1 MPLRLDYS
9 SLKIDGQ
16 RAMERIC
23 SFVASNVRSRRARG
37 VTMVCR
43 FETSSFVLASTLVQ
57 ALGADRVL
65 CLADAG
71 DSGFPA
77 IMKFRDRLGFSLEVV
92 EADKLVE
99 VFEASTKSSPN
110 KGRERRPVL
119 RRRLLMV
126 AAQSF
131 AENSNLLVAVNVNR
145 TDLLIGAFDQRITS
159 SCDLLP
165 LAGLF
170 RTQVD
175 QVASPLDFDSYGL
188 TSSPTDGASSRA
200 GLGYPTLDL
209 VLWGVVDQGMD
220 RGKVASRLNI
230 PAVAVNHVHHLHLLS
245 ESSRNFPPFP
255 ML

>member
-23 SFVASNVRSRRARG
+23 SFVASNVRNRRARG

-43 FETSSFVLASTLVQ
+43 FETSSFVLASALVQ

-71 DSGFPA
+71 DSGVSA

-92 EADKLVE
+92 DADRLVE
-99 VFEASTKSSPN
+99 AFEASTRSSPN
-110 KGRERRPVL
+110 RGRERQPVL
-119 RRRLLMV
+119 RWRLLTV
-126 AAQSF
+126 SAQSF
-131 AENSNLLVAVNVNR
+131 AETSNLLVAVDVNR

-188 TSSPTDGASSRA
+188 TSSPTDDASSRA

-230 PAVAVNHVHHLHLLS
+230 PAVAVNHVYHLHLLS
-245 ESSRNFPPFP
+245 ESGRNFPPFP